1 MSKKNNI
8 LLPVFSLVVVLLFS
22 LILIFPGTR
31 EVFKGA
37 SSSHPFIMGFIKF
50 AFLATVGEILA
61 LRVAAKCWKSPVK
74 IFARFVIWGLIG
86 IWITYMMKIFSAG
99 VDGLMKSGMLP
110 GEGSTFLKALYTSAT
125 MNLTFGP
132 TFMAVHK
139 CSDKY
144 LELKDRGEKEIS
156 VGKVVEDIDWK
167 VFVKFTLFKTVPIFW
182 IPAHTITFMLPVEY
196 QVIMAAALSLALG
209 LILSIKK

>member
-1 MSKKNNI
+1 MSKKNNV
-8 LLPVFSLVVVLLFS
+8 LMPVFSVLVIVIFS
-22 LILIFPGTR
+22 LVLILPEAR
-31 EVFKGA
+31 KVFKEL
-37 SSSHPFIMGFIKF
+37 SSVHPFIMGFVKF

-74 IFARFVIWGLIG
+74 IFARFIIWGLIG
-86 IWITYMMKIFSAG
+86 FWITYMMKIYSAG
-99 VDGLMKSGMLP
+99 VDGLMKNGLLP
-110 GEGSTFLKALYTSAT
+110 GADSTFLKALYTSAT

-144 LELKDRGEKEIS
+144 LELKNEDIKDIS
-156 VGKVVEDIDWK
+156 VGRVVGDVDWK